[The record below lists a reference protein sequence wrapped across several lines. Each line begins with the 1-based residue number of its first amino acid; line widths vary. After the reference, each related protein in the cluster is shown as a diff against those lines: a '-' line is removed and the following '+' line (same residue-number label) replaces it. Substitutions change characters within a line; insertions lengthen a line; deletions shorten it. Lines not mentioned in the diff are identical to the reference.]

1 MIYKAIYSKFEK
13 PLEFIVKSNKE
24 LSELSDLEHF
34 DYLDFRHNSYI
45 ISGKFS
51 NYKYEEI
58 TDQILIDHYTKCF
71 KDKQFHTL
79 RYPLNHLIK
88 KIINE
93 IHI

>member
-1 MIYKAIYSKFEK
+1 MICKAIYRFVETN
-13 PLEFIVKSNKE
+13 LEFIVRTNKE
-24 LSELSDLEHF
+24 LSELSDLEYF
-34 DYLDFRHNSYI
+34 DYLDFRHNTYI
-45 ISGKFS
+45 IHGKFT
-51 NYKYEEI
+51 NYRYEEI
-58 TDQILIDHYTKCF
+58 TDPILIDHYTKCF